1 MPGRPGRKDHTLL
14 RDEQLQESL
23 LESEGNE
30 DAPKKSRAT
39 VLRLLG
45 LAKKE
50 AWVRVPF
57 TQRTHSCPLE
67 VSLDILND
75 RCEMT

>member
-23 LESEGNE
+23 LQSEE
-30 DAPKKSRAT
+30 DQQAPKKSRAT

-50 AWVRVPF
+50 AWV
-57 TQRTHSCPLE
+57 
-67 VSLDILND
+67 
-75 RCEMT
+75 